1 MRMGLIKTTRENT
14 NFSYWINSFKIIC
27 PGASL
32 HHEKQ
37 LLETIPDSTKQLP
50 LSSLRSEIEHLREE
64 NRTKTLIIKQFT
76 ENKAMTCSYNVVST
90 SKGHVDKNNK
100 EYVNSLENNEKS
112 NKNFNP
118 TKKPDEK
125 TLTDHHNTENKD
137 SNEKSRKTI
146 TEKKND
152 TEKKDTKEDKN
163 VKKKTHWKQGR
174 WREQGD

>member
-1 MRMGLIKTTRENT
+1 
-14 NFSYWINSFKIIC
+14 
-27 PGASL
+27 
-32 HHEKQ
+32 
-37 LLETIPDSTKQLP
+37 
-50 LSSLRSEIEHLREE
+50 
-64 NRTKTLIIKQFT
+64 
-76 ENKAMTCSYNVVST
+76 MTCSYNVVST
-90 SKGHVDKNNK
+90 SKGHADKNNK

-112 NKNFNP
+112 NKNLNP

-163 VKKKTHWKQGR
+163 VKKKTH
-174 WREQGD
+174 